1 MNIPFSKP
9 LIDKDVVSEVNDCL
23 SNTGWLTTGP
33 KTRELEE
40 EIKSYTMSNNVLCVN
55 SWTSA
60 AMLILKWYGIKKG
73 DEVIIPSYHTVQ
85 QHFV

>member
-40 EIKSYTMSNNVLCVN
+40 EIKSYTMSNNVLCKFL
-55 SWTSA
+55 TSA
-60 AMLILKWYGIKKG
+60 AMLILKWYGIKK
-73 DEVIIPSYHTVQ
+73 VMKSLSHLTHTVQ

>member
-40 EIKSYTMSNNVLCVN
+40 EIKKL
-55 SWTSA
+55 
-60 AMLILKWYGIKKG
+60 
-73 DEVIIPSYHTVQ
+73 YHVK
-85 QHFV
+85 